1 MSDQESK
8 YLPITKLM
16 QYWIMIRTILYKKP
30 VCESISNYHELD
42 ISPTEIKT
50 EQKHRFSS

>member
-16 QYWIMIRTILYKKP
+16 QNWIMIRTILHQK
-30 VCESISNYHELD
+30 
-42 ISPTEIKT
+42 IKNKYVNPSQT
-50 EQKHRFSS
+50 TMN